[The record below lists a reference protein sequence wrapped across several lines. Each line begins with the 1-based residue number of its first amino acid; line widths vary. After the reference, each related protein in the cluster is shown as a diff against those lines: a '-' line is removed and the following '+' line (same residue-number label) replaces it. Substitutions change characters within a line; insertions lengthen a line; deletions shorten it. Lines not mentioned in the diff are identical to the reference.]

1 VLYKPV
7 HCHWVS
13 GLAFCSVLEI
23 RNQLMHFHW
32 DSRLVFCSEIA
43 TDTSWD
49 LKASSGFET
58 DTLSLGLKAFKSFS
72 VAETDTL

>member
-1 VLYKPV
+1 
-7 HCHWVS
+7 
-13 GLAFCSVLEI
+13 
-23 RNQLMHFHW
+23 MHFHW

-72 VAETDTL
+72 VVETDTL